1 VIAKPPA
8 AHAPPPDPLELD
20 AVTREFYLRAM
31 NLLEE
36 AGVGYMV
43 GGAYSLAHHAGIVR
57 HTKDL
62 DLFVRRDDR
71 FRALEVLER
80 QGGYRTEMV
89 FPHWLGKA
97 FDNDAFVDIIFG
109 SGNGLTRVDEEW
121 FAHAVDGVALG
132 RPARLCPAE
141 EIIWSKA
148 FIQERERFDG
158 ADIAHLLQ
166 ARGLALDWPRL
177 RRRFRGH
184 ERVLLAHL
192 LMFGYIY
199 PAERDKV
206 PAWVAS
212 ELMDAVRAER
222 PAADKRLCRGTLL
235 SRQQYLPD
243 IRKRGYHDARLEPA
257 GQMNPDEVAHWTAA
271 IGTIR

>member
-1 VIAKPPA
+1 VTNTATA
-8 AHAPPPDPLELD
+8 ATQTIPDPLELD
-20 AVTREFYLRAM
+20 DVTREFYLRAM
-31 NLLEE
+31 QLLDD
-36 AGVGYMV
+36 AGVPYMV
-43 GGAYSLAHHAGIVR
+43 GGAYSLSHHAGIVR

-71 FRALEVLER
+71 HRALAILER

-109 SGNGLTRVDEEW
+109 SGNGLTAVDDEW
-121 FAHAVDGVALG
+121 VAHAVDGVALG
-132 RPARLCPAE
+132 RKAKLCPAE

-158 ADIAHLLQ
+158 ADIAHLVQ
-166 ARGLALDWPRL
+166 ARGEKLDWTRL
-177 RRRFRGH
+177 RRRFKGH

-206 PAWVAS
+206 PSWVVT
-212 ELMDAVRAER
+212 ELTDAVRAER
-222 PAADKRLCRGTLL
+222 PSDEKKLCRGTFL

-243 IRKRGYHDARLEPA
+243 IRKRGYRDARLAPT
-257 GQMNPDEVAHWTAA
+257 GKMNPDEVAHWTAA

>member
-1 VIAKPPA
+1 MPLQSN
-8 AHAPPPDPLELD
+8 PDPLELD
-20 AVTREFYLRAM
+20 EVTRDFYLRAM
-31 NLLEE
+31 GLLDDAE
-36 AGVGYMV
+36 VPYMV

-71 FRALEVLER
+71 FRALEVLEK

-109 SGNGLTRVDEEW
+109 SGNGLCPVDDEW
-121 FAHAVDGVALG
+121 FDHALEGTALG
-132 RPARLCPAE
+132 RTAKLCPAE

-158 ADIAHLLQ
+158 ADIAHVIQ
-166 ARGLALDWPRL
+166 ARGHSLDWSRL
-177 RRRFRGH
+177 CRRFQGH

-199 PAERDKV
+199 PAEREQV
-206 PAWVAS
+206 PSWVMTS
-212 ELMDAVRAER
+212 LYDAVRAER
-222 PAADKRLCRGTLL
+222 PAKNSRLCRGPYL

-243 IRKRGYHDARLEPA
+243 LRKRGYHDARLRPA
-257 GQMNPDEVAHWTAA
+257 GNMDPEEIAHWTAA